1 MIFRRSKHFV
11 IVLGGPDPLSPPLDP
26 RTKREMAA
34 LPHCILASVRV
45 YMFAWHLTYLPYS
58 TIG

>member
-26 RTKREMAA
+26 RTKRELAA

-45 YMFAWHLTYLPYS
+45 YMFAWHP
-58 TIG
+58 I